1 MFREAKAQGGERGNV
16 CFTDFPLVCPR
27 FVALT
32 FVFIIIIII
41 IGDRCELSSLNIALP
56 EDFFP
61 IFSEAVLI

>member
-1 MFREAKAQGGERGNV
+1 MFREAKAHGEKRGDV

-27 FVALT
+27 FVVLT
-32 FVFIIIIII
+32 FIFIIIIII

-56 EDFFP
+56 EDLFP